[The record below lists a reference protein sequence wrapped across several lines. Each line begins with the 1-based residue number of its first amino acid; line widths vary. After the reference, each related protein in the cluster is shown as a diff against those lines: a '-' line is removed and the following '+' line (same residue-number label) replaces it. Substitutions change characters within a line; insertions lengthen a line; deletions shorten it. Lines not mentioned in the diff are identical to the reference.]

1 MRFGIVGP
9 FGTARARRV
18 AAGMAAAALLAVAVT
33 AFQPARAAPAPA
45 AAAPLVPV
53 LHWTL
58 CGAPFECATARVPL
72 DYAHPRGA
80 TIGIAL
86 IKLPASDPAH
96 RIGSLFVN
104 PGGPGGSGVDFV
116 RGAATAFW
124 SPKVRARFDII
135 GFDPRGVAR
144 SAPIRC
150 FKSNPQ
156 ENRFLGPVPAFPVGR
171 RQTVKFI
178 SSFEKFD
185 AICLQRNA
193 AIMQHMATADAAR
206 DLDLLRQAVGDARL
220 TYDGVSY
227 GSYLGDTYAN
237 MFPTHVRALIID
249 GVLNPVQWA
258 TGHGDGFTVPFTTR
272 LNSAHGAYGTL
283 LQFFKYC
290 KAAGPGKCAFAGGD
304 PLTKYNTLLAHAR
317 AAPITL
323 NGHAYTFA
331 DIVNITLGALYNL
344 SPGDFPNLAKL
355 LQALYTNSAAGSAA
369 AAQLIA
375 GLRGS
380 RPAAAYYNGT
390 DSFYAVACSDT
401 DNPHNPFAWPRS
413 AAEQDQQSPYFGSDW
428 TWASEPCATWP
439 ARDADRYT
447 GPFTH
452 RTSHPVLVIGN
463 LHDPATPYAGAQA
476 VARMLPNSR
485 LLTLNGWGHTSLGR
499 STCINRHITGYLVN
513 LTLPPAGTVCQS
525 NQLPFQGPP
534 AVESSSRAAA
544 ALAQLLPAPL
554 VRALPSW

>member
-1 MRFGIVGP
+1 MRFGIAGP
-9 FGTARARRV
+9 FGTARARRA
-18 AAGMAAAALLAVAVT
+18 AAGVAAAALLAAAVT
-33 AFQPARAAPAPA
+33 AFEPAQAAPAPA
-45 AAAPLVPV
+45 VPV
-53 LHWTL
+53 LHWIP
-58 CGAPFECATARVPL
+58 CGAPFECATAQVPL
-72 DYAHPRGA
+72 DYARPRGA

-124 SPKVRARFDII
+124 SPQVRARFDIV

-150 FKSNPQ
+150 FKSIAQ
-156 ENRFLGPVPAFPVGR
+156 EYRLVGSLPAFPVGR
-171 RQTVKFI
+171 QQTVRYI

-185 AICLQRNA
+185 AICLQRST

-206 DLDLLRQAVGDARL
+206 DLDLLRQAVGDAQL

-237 MFPTHVRALIID
+237 MFPAHVRALIID

-258 TGHGDGFTVPFTTR
+258 TGHRDGFTVPFSTR
-272 LNSAHGAYGTL
+272 LNSAHGAYDTL
-283 LQFFKYC
+283 LQFFKFC
-290 KAAGPGKCAFAGGD
+290 KASGPGKCAFAGGH
-304 PLTKYNTLLAHAR
+304 PFTKYYTLLARAR
-317 AAPITL
+317 KAPITA
-323 NGHAYTFA
+323 NGQAFTFA
-331 DIVNITLGALYNL
+331 DIVNITLGALYNFG
-344 SPGDFPNLAKL
+344 PADFPNLAKL
-355 LQALYTNSAAGSAA
+355 LQALYTHSAAGSAA

-380 RPAAAYYNGT
+380 RPAPAYYNGLE
-390 DSFYAVACSDT
+390 SFFGVACSDT
-401 DNPHNPFAWPRS
+401 DNPHYPFAWPRE
-413 AAEQDQQSPYFGSDW
+413 AAEQDEQSPYFGSDW
-428 TWASEPCATWP
+428 TWVSEPCATWP

-447 GPFTH
+447 GPFTR

-476 VARMLPNSR
+476 AAGMLPNSR

-499 STCINRHITGYLVN
+499 SACVDRYITGYLVN

-525 NQLPFQGPP
+525 NQRPFGAPA
-534 AVESSSRAAA
+534 AVESSRAAA
-544 ALAQLLPAPL
+544 ALAELLPAPL

>member
-9 FGTARARRV
+9 FGAARARRA
-18 AAGMAAAALLAVAVT
+18 AAGMAAAALLAAAVT
-33 AFQPARAAPAPA
+33 AFEPARAAPAPA
-45 AAAPLVPV
+45 VPV
-53 LHWTL
+53 LHWTP
-58 CGAPFECATARVPL
+58 CGAPFECATAQVPL
-72 DYAHPRGA
+72 DYARPRGA

-124 SPKVRARFDII
+124 SPQVRARFDIV

-150 FKSNPQ
+150 FKSNAQ
-156 ENRFLGPVPAFPVGR
+156 ESRLVGSLPAFPVGR
-171 RQTVKFI
+171 QQTVKYI
-178 SSFEKFD
+178 STFEKFD
-185 AICLQRNA
+185 ANCLQRNA
-193 AIMQHMATADAAR
+193 AIMHHMATADAAR
-206 DLDLLRQAVGDARL
+206 DLDLLRQAVGDAQL

-227 GSYLGDTYAN
+227 GSYLGNTYAN

-258 TGHGDGFTVPFTTR
+258 TGHGDGFTVPFSTR
-272 LNSAHGAYGTL
+272 LNSAHGAYDTL

-290 KAAGPGKCAFAGGD
+290 KASGPGKCAFAGGD
-304 PLTKYNTLLAHAR
+304 PFTKYYTLLARAR
-317 AAPITL
+317 AAPITV
-323 NGHAYTFA
+323 NGHAFTFA
-331 DIVNITLGALYNL
+331 DIVNITLGALYNF
-344 SPGDFPNLAKL
+344 SPTDFPNLAKL
-355 LQALYTNSAAGSAA
+355 LQALYAHSAAGSTA

-380 RPAAAYYNGT
+380 RPAAAYSNGL
-390 DSFYAVACSDT
+390 DSFLAVACSDT
-401 DNPHNPFAWPRS
+401 DNPHNPFAWPR
-413 AAEQDQQSPYFGSDW
+413 AAAKQDKQSPYFGSDW

-439 ARDADRYT
+439 ARDAARYT
-447 GPFTH
+447 GPFTR

-476 VARMLPNSR
+476 AAGMLPNSR

-499 STCINRHITGYLVN
+499 SACIDRYITGYLVN

-525 NQLPFQGPP
+525 NQLPFGVPR
-534 AVESSSRAAA
+534 AVQSSRAAA

>member
-1 MRFGIVGP
+1 
-9 FGTARARRV
+9 
-18 AAGMAAAALLAVAVT
+18 MAAATLLAAAVT
-33 AFQPARAAPAPA
+33 AIEPAQAAPAPA
-45 AAAPLVPV
+45 VPV
-53 LHWTL
+53 LHWAP
-58 CGAPFECATARVPL
+58 CGAPFECATAQVPL

-86 IKLPASDPAH
+86 IRLPASDPAH

-124 SPKVRARFDII
+124 SPKVRARFDIV

-150 FKSNPQ
+150 FKSNAQ
-156 ENRFLGPVPAFPVGR
+156 ESRLVGSLPAFPVGR
-171 RQTVKFI
+171 RQTVKYI
-178 SSFEKFD
+178 STFEKFD
-185 AICLQRNA
+185 ANCLQRDA

-206 DLDLLRQAVGDARL
+206 DLDLLRQAVGDAQL

-227 GSYLGDTYAN
+227 GSYLGNTYAN
-237 MFPTHVRALIID
+237 LFPTHVRALIID

-258 TGHGDGFTVPFTTR
+258 TGHRDGFTVPFSTR
-272 LNSAHGAYGTL
+272 LNSAHGAYDTL

-290 KAAGPGKCAFAGGD
+290 KASGPRKCAFAGGD
-304 PLTKYNTLLAHAR
+304 PFTKYYTLLARAR
-317 AAPITL
+317 AAPITV

-331 DIVNITLGALYNL
+331 DIVNITLGALYNFG
-344 SPGDFPNLAKL
+344 STDFPNLAKL
-355 LQALYTNSAAGSAA
+355 LQALYTHSAAGSTA

-380 RPAAAYYNGT
+380 RPAAAYSNGL
-390 DSFYAVACSDT
+390 DSFLAVACSDT
-401 DNPHNPFAWPRS
+401 DNPHDPFAWPRA
-413 AAEQDQQSPYFGSDW
+413 AAEQDEQSPYFGSDW

-447 GPFTH
+447 GPFTR

-476 VARMLPNSR
+476 VAGMLPNSR

-499 STCINRHITGYLVN
+499 SACIDRYITGYLVN
-513 LTLPPAGTVCQS
+513 LTLPPVGTVCRS
-525 NQLPFQGPP
+525 NQLPFGVPGV
-534 AVESSSRAAA
+534 VESSRAAA
-544 ALAQLLPAPL
+544 ALAGLLPAPL
-554 VRALPSW
+554 VRALPRW